1 MAHVCRVGRTFA
13 KHRLYSSTGT
23 MNAQTALDQVR
34 ERKPGNHGDEML
46 EPVKLVT
53 ALLSRDLEASA
64 EGGAG
69 GADRTQDL
77 SL

>member
-1 MAHVCRVGRTFA
+1 MGCMAHVCRVGARRTFA

-34 ERKPGNHGDEML
+34 ERKPGNHGDE
-46 EPVKLVT
+46 LVT